1 MEPMQ
6 PDQDYLA
13 LDDQTLLRQCDV
25 HAYKASGP
33 GGQRRNKVATAVRLV
48 HRPTGLK
55 AHADESR
62 YQLENKR
69 RAIARVRMSI
79 ACGLRRAAKTDPLQ
93 IPPVVAECIFW
104 PRKAAT
110 RGVRRLAVGRKDRR
124 FWQVAAFLL
133 DLLAACGG
141 KISSAG
147 ASLGITTANFVAV
160 VKTHKRLLAAAQE
173 IRKENKLKPLR

>member
-1 MEPMQ
+1 MECMPC
-6 PDQDYLA
+6 DQDYLA

-33 GGQRRNKVATAVRLV
+33 GGQRRNKVATAIRVV

-62 YQLENKR
+62 YQVENKR
-69 RAIARVRMSI
+69 RAIARMRMSI
-79 ACGLRRAAKTDPLQ
+79 ACGLRRPVKTDPPQ
-93 IPPVVAECIFW
+93 IPPVVAECIFT
-104 PRKAAT
+104 PRKAPTGA
-110 RGVRRLAVGRKDRR
+110 VRRLAVGRKDRR

-141 KISSAG
+141 KVSRAG
-147 ASLGITTANFVAV
+147 AALGITTANFVAV
-160 VKTHKRLLAAAQE
+160 IKTHKRLLAAVQA
-173 IRKENKLKPLR
+173 IRKENEIKPLR

>member
-1 MEPMQ
+1 MECMPC
-6 PDQDYLA
+6 DQDYLA

-33 GGQRRNKVATAVRLV
+33 GGQRRNKVATAIRVV
-48 HRPTGLK
+48 HKPTGLK

-62 YQLENKR
+62 YQVENKR
-69 RAIARVRMSI
+69 RAIARIRMSI
-79 ACGLRRAAKTDPLQ
+79 ACGFRRPAKTDPLQ
-93 IPPVVAECIFW
+93 IPPVVAECIFT

-110 RGVRRLAVGRKDRR
+110 GAVRRLAVGRKDRR

-141 KISSAG
+141 RVSRASA
-147 ASLGITTANFVAV
+147 ALGITTANFVAM
-160 VKTHKRLLAAAQE
+160 VKTHKRLLGAAQA
-173 IRKENKLKPLR
+173 IRKENEIKPLR